1 MIIRTKEMISV
12 IIPVYNG
19 EKYLKKCVE
28 SVLNQT
34 YTNIQIILVDDNS
47 PDNSLEIEQEYA
59 RAYPDKI
66 KLTALKE
73 NRGIGNA
80 VNIGI
85 EAADGKYLL
94 LLGDDDWLDTDV
106 CEKTM
111 QEAAVH
117 DSDLVVVPKKGW
129 IQEKSVLYRSIPQW
143 CFGEMNLQKKK
154 AALVHLANDQ
164 GFVYIGII
172 KKSLFSEHKLKY
184 TDILPDDIPMHPF
197 FVAYAEHIG
206 FIEDSCYNYR
216 IHEAS
221 LAHQK
226 NTLLYLTIHEAAL
239 LMREN
244 FIKRNLYEIY
254 KEEVDFMFVL
264 GGYYYTIFN
273 CLARYDER
281 PLELMNQM
289 KDMMQELLPEYDKN
303 AYIPL
308 LWEKWKLEILKAN
321 DQSPERLV
329 ECFPNCDMFLDMSHD
344 GTLKE
349 IFGDWSVEE
358 KKAIE
363 EKRQS
368 WVSLCR

>member
-1 MIIRTKEMISV
+1 MKNQARDMISI

-19 EKYLKKCVE
+19 EKYLKQCIE

-34 YTNIQIILVDDNS
+34 YPNVEIVLVDDKS
-47 PDNSLEIEQEYA
+47 PDNSLEIEKEYVK
-59 RAYPDKI
+59 AYPNKI
-66 KLTALKE
+66 KLIALEK
-73 NRGIGNA
+73 NKGIGNA

-94 LLGDDDWLDTDV
+94 LLGDDDWLDVDV
-106 CEKTM
+106 CEKAM
-111 QEAAVH
+111 LEATAH

-129 IQEKSVLYRSIPQW
+129 IREKSVLYHNLPEW
-143 CFGEMNLQKKK
+143 CLGEMNPQKKK

-164 GFVYIGII
+164 GFVYIGLI
-172 KKSLFSEHKLKY
+172 KRFLFSEYKLKY
-184 TDILPDDIPMHPF
+184 TDITPDDIPMHPF
-197 FVAYAEHIG
+197 FIVYAEHIG
-206 FIEDSCYNYR
+206 FIDDSCYNYR
-216 IHEAS
+216 IHEVS
-221 LAHQK
+221 TAHQK
-226 NTLLYLTIHEAAL
+226 NASLYLTIHKAAL

-308 LWEKWKLEILKAN
+308 FWGKWKLEILREN

-329 ECFPNCDMFLDMSHD
+329 ERFPDCDMFLDMSHN
-344 GTLKE
+344 GSLKE
-349 IFGDWSVEE
+349 MFGDWEPDE
-358 KKAIE
+358 KIAADTIKQGWE
-363 EKRQS
+363 D
-368 WVSLCR
+368 LCR